1 MVSFF
6 FINFPLVKYIYVWY
20 VYYNNNN
27 NNNEFIPTFLHSS
40 SAFGI
45 YISKLVSNT
54 YKSVKLVLLSTGKV
68 NK

>member
-6 FINFPLVKYIYVWY
+6 FINFPHVKYI
-20 VYYNNNN
+20 VYYNNNNN

-54 YKSVKLVLLSTGKV
+54 YKSVKSTGKLSTGKV